1 MVLCWDV
8 TSGVH
13 WWLVPLA
20 AQRGKWSPECLV
32 LALPAIVIAFLLSWE
47 LERLEGGTL
56 GTSPSPSVTHRK
68 LSISQPVAQGL
79 KAVKFPVSLC
89 GERQPGFRWVS
100 QHPVPADYHRHASH
114 CYSLKGQC
122 LAGSGRGYIP
132 GSVGCP
138 WP

>member
-1 MVLCWDV
+1 MLRVVWGTLYAWPLVLCWDV
-8 TSGVH
+8 ISGAH

-32 LALPAIVIAFLLSWE
+32 LALLAIVIAFLLSWE

-89 GERQPGFRWVS
+89 GERQPGFRSVS
-100 QHPVPADYHRHASH
+100 QHPAPADSPQA
-114 CYSLKGQC
+114 CQSLPI
-122 LAGSGRGYIP
+122 A
-132 GSVGCP
+132 
-138 WP
+138 